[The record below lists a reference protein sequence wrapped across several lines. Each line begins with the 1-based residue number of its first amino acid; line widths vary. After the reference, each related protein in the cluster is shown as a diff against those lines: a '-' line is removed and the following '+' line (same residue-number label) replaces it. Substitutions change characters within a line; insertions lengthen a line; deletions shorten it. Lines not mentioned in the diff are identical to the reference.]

1 VNLEPLLALAR
12 GLPAIVGHEVP
23 SQVSKAGPTWA
34 PQPGGRVRLLI
45 DWLAQRLA
53 RPAPR

>member
-12 GLPAIVGHEVP
+12 GLPAVVGHEVP
-23 SQVSKAGPTWA
+23 SQVSKAWA